1 MPRIACKYHCSLCS
15 TADVLSFPL
24 LPDFFFIP
32 PLQCGHPSPSYPS
45 SFSLHHPLA
54 AISKEL
60 TWPWSK
66 MPAPSEAGKFG
77 REAGQISVS
86 FGPIY
91 FRLGTVNS
99 CCFGA
104 GSLGT
109 RLHDGAVPGSCPSVL
124 ELGWG
129 GSSCSAGFPT
139 VTTLCHGLGTAEAA
153 LWN

>member
-1 MPRIACKYHCSLCS
+1 
-15 TADVLSFPL
+15 
-24 LPDFFFIP
+24 
-32 PLQCGHPSPSYPS
+32 
-45 SFSLHHPLA
+45 
-54 AISKEL
+54 
-60 TWPWSK
+60 

-77 REAGQISVS
+77 HEAGQISLS

-109 RLHDGAVPGSCPSVL
+109 RLHDRAVPGSCPSVL

-139 VTTLCHGLGTAEAA
+139 AANLCHELRTAEAA
-153 LWN
+153 LWNRQLFLVMTMRACHTSTLQCQEGLWPGMDQVIN